1 MSKARSHESAV
12 GHVSGSAV
20 YTDDQRRPTGMLS
33 AHPVLSPHARARI
46 TRLDISDA
54 SRFPGVVTTLTAE
67 DVPGKNDSS
76 AHKGDEPLLP
86 LDEVYYWGQPVA
98 WVIAETEEAAR
109 LGAGAV
115 VAEYE
120 TLEPLLSIEKAIEA
134 DSFHGEAQ
142 TIRRGDPQEA
152 IKGAEHKLEGDI
164 FINGQD
170 HFYLETQTSWA
181 LPDAEGN
188 MQVYAST
195 QHPTET
201 QEVVAHVLGVPNSH
215 VVVTCLRMGGG
226 FGGKES
232 QANPWAA
239 VAALAAHKTGRPVRV
254 RLRREQDMVM
264 TGKRH
269 PFLGRYRVGFTREG
283 VLEGL
288 AVSLTSD
295 GGWSSDLSLPVMG
308 RAMFHVD
315 NCYFVPHLEVVGRV
329 AKTIKRLKRP
339 FAVLADPKGC
349 WSLRRS

>member
-1 MSKARSHESAV
+1 MSKARSHESAA
-12 GHVSGSAV
+12 GHVSGTAV

-46 TRLDISDA
+46 TKLDVSGA
-54 SRFPGVVTTLTAE
+54 GKLPGVVTTLTAE

-86 LDEVYYWGQPVA
+86 VDEVHYWGQPVA
-98 WVIAETEEAAR
+98 WVVAETEEAAR

-115 VAEYE
+115 VVEYKA
-120 TLEPLLSIEKAIEA
+120 LEPLLSIEEAIEA
-134 DSFHGEAQ
+134 DAFYGEAQ

-152 IKGAEHKLEGDI
+152 IQRAEHRLEGEL

-201 QEVVAHVLGVPNSH
+201 QGVVAHVLGVPNSR

-239 VAALAAHKTGRPVRV
+239 VAALAAFKTGRPVRV
-254 RLRREQDMVM
+254 RLERNQDMIM

-269 PFLGRYRVGFTREG
+269 PFLGRYRVGFTHEG
-283 VLEGL
+283 VF
-288 AVSLTSD
+288 
-295 GGWSSDLSLPVMG
+295 G
-308 RAMFHVD
+308 RARG
-315 NCYFVPHLEVVGRV
+315 LL
-329 AKTIKRLKRP
+329 I
-339 FAVLADPKGC
+339 
-349 WSLRRS
+349 